1 MDELNTLTSLLR
13 ICHEFRPEHG
23 AAARKVLR
31 LTGFVRPGQD
41 TPARSNIS
49 SMEIF
54 KWHTFADSPLS
65 QPDQEKDDLM
75 LDHGEGRS
83 TISRNKWFS

>member
-1 MDELNTLTSLLR
+1 
-13 ICHEFRPEHG
+13 
-23 AAARKVLR
+23 
-31 LTGFVRPGQD
+31 
-41 TPARSNIS
+41 
-49 SMEIF
+49 MEIF

-83 TISRNKWFS
+83 TISRNQWFSWSRVSVLEILFEANGARDTRKWNDRRR